1 MEYLKTAIQTLG
13 RRLLVTRGG
22 GLQKAPK
29 ENSGVLNR
37 WSLIGERWSHIE
49 VRLYLRILFEFIFA
63 SGIIK

>member
-22 GLQKAPK
+22 RLQKAPK
-29 ENSGVLNR
+29 ENSGVLN
-37 WSLIGERWSHIE
+37 RWSHIE